1 MMKMNTLSSR
11 FARTLLALAAVG
23 AALAASSSASA
34 QQATPSYP
42 TRPVTFIVPYAA
54 GSNGDLVTRLVSH
67 RLSMTLGQAIV
78 IDNKPGA
85 GGNLGAEIA
94 ARAAP
99 DGYTLV
105 LTAPSHAVN
114 MSMSTKPRYD
124 VLKDFVPVA
133 LLSWSPQILIVN
145 PAVQAKTVQEL
156 IALAKANPGQL
167 NYASPGNGS
176 TAHMAME
183 LFKVETGV
191 NIQHVPYKGGGE
203 ATRDLVGGQVQ
214 VMFNAPSTA
223 LDFVRSSKARAL
235 GISSAKRSPL
245 VPDLPTV
252 AESGIPG
259 YEVLI
264 WQGLL
269 APAGTPRAIVERL
282 NREINAVLKAPELQ
296 KEFTTLGVTPMPL
309 TTKEF
314 QDHLQAEV
322 VKWTHVVKTNG
333 LKAD

>member
-1 MMKMNTLSSR
+1 MKEASSFTKHFSR
-11 FARTLLALAAVG
+11 VLFALAMAGAVVS
-23 AALAASSSASA
+23 AVAPANAQQSASPY
-34 QQATPSYP
+34 PS
-42 TRPVTFIVPYAA
+42 RPLTLIVPYAA
-54 GSNGDLVTRLVSH
+54 GSNGDLVTRLVSN
-67 RLSMTLGQAIV
+67 RLSTTLGQPIV

-85 GGNLGAEIA
+85 GGNIGAELA

-114 MSMSTKPRYD
+114 MSMSAKPRYD
-124 VLKDFVPVA
+124 IIKDFVPVA
-133 LLSWSPQILIVN
+133 LLTSSPQVLLVN
-145 PAVQAKTVQEL
+145 PAVQAKNVQEL
-156 IALAKANPGQL
+156 IALVKANPGKL

-183 LFKVETGV
+183 LFKAEAGIS
-191 NIQHVPYKGGGE
+191 IQHVPYKGGGD
-203 ATRDLVGGQVQ
+203 ATRDLVGGEVQ

-223 LDFVRSSKARAL
+223 LDFVRSNKARAL
-235 GISSAKRSPL
+235 AISSAKRSPQI
-245 VPDLPTV
+245 PDLPTV

-269 APAGTPRAIVERL
+269 APAGTPRPIVERL
-282 NREINAVLKAPELQ
+282 NREINAVLKSPDLQ
-296 KEFTTLGVTPMPL
+296 KDFTFLGVTPLPA
-309 TTKEF
+309 TTNEF
-314 QDHLQAEV
+314 QDYLQAEV
-322 VKWTHVVKTNG
+322 VKWTRVVKTNG